1 MFIEGGCLTDQMR
14 RIDAL
19 GKKEHPLGLFFIKKD
34 WVSCS
39 DAIAQEIAVVVRH
52 RRNTPLPRKRSK
64 ILLLFRCKGESET
77 SFDLVSDKR
86 PTCSPHH
93 FCSMRPFPSRLP
105 RLITGRKPS

>member
-1 MFIEGGCLTDQMR
+1 MECGLLQWAGASPDNLYAPVDRRALVFIEGGCLTDQMR

-77 SFDLVSDKR
+77 SFDLVSDD
-86 PTCSPHH
+86 
-93 FCSMRPFPSRLP
+93 
-105 RLITGRKPS
+105 